1 MKKLF
6 DSKQKV
12 VIAGLVGLLGLLF
25 ADFAVV
31 TVLHASHALPGTSIA
46 GQSISGMTREQAT
59 EGINA
64 QIAQESVV
72 LEGEVTPATFALAD
86 IGIQVD
92 VEKTVDEAFAPNRG
106 LITRVSGLFDSR
118 DIEPVVTVDEK
129 QLEVAVGGL
138 EGDSVREAANG
149 QVTFDADQQV
159 FVAGASESGSEV
171 DLDALADQVTRAAKA
186 MSFTPI
192 AVSVVEVAPEYDSA
206 VVSAAADQANQW
218 LQTELALLDREE
230 IRHDADV
237 PTKASWV
244 VFEAKDQSLAA
255 TLDPT
260 LVKA

>member
-12 VIAGLVGLLGLLF
+12 VIAGLVGLLALLVAVF
-25 ADFAVV
+25 AGV
-31 TVLHASHALPGTSIA
+31 TVFYASHALPGTSIA

-237 PTKASWV
+237 PTKA
-244 VFEAKDQSLAA
+244 
-255 TLDPT
+255 
-260 LVKA
+260 